1 MAKDEVIKEYN
12 TTFGRGLKFSK
23 KAIKSLVDEYL
34 EKEKYRG
41 IKHFTPSLGE
51 TLKSLG
57 VDDIITYEDFKENQM
72 KKNINLNTVID
83 MNYVNTR
90 IKKRNSCDDDEIEE
104 VDLED
109 KRKGDE
115 MRIRKA
121 NINSE
126 VFTKLANKNKKN
138 KKAKFL

>member
-1 MAKDEVIKEYN
+1 
-12 TTFGRGLKFSK
+12 
-23 KAIKSLVDEYL
+23 
-34 EKEKYRG
+34 
-41 IKHFTPSLGE
+41 
-51 TLKSLG
+51 
-57 VDDIITYEDFKENQM
+57 M

-83 MNYVNTR
+83 MNYVNTK